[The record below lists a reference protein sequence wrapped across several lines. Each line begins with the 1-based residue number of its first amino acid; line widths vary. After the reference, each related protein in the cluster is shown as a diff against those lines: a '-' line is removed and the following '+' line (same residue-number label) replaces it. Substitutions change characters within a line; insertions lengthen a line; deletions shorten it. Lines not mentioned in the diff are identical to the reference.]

1 MFIQNKYKKW
11 YDSIIAF
18 ANLRV
23 NILAYSEKHHILPR
37 SLGGSDNTTNLVT
50 LSAREHFIC
59 HVLLTKFTTGANK
72 QKMLYAANMMSQAAR
87 KYQDRYVNSRLY
99 EILKRE
105 FGTMHSSRLKGRK
118 LSDEHKSRIR
128 EGNKGKCVSQETI
141 NKRIL
146 ANTGKKRTIEQ
157 RERMRQAQLTRK
169 EKTLEEQQNIS
180 LKISNALKGKSTGPK
195 SEEHKAKLSLAL
207 KGKSTGPK
215 SEETKTKMR
224 KPKTEEHKKAIS
236 EARIKKYKELKSSS

>member
-11 YDSIIAF
+11 YDSIIAS

-23 NILAYSEKHHILPR
+23 NIFAYSEKHHILPR